1 MTCELNTTSLHGY
14 FDGELDAVR
23 AAEFERH
30 LESCPECLAELE
42 AQESL
47 RTSLQQ
53 AQLRER
59 APLDL
64 RKKILQ
70 SLPKS
75 EAPSRSALGSAWR
88 PWSQASSQSSWQSL
102 FWQGL
107 AVAALVLLAV
117 SVLGWRLVLNHSDLS
132 SERGLSAEIVDAH
145 VRSLQ
150 PGHLSDV
157 ISTDQHT
164 VKPWFNG
171 KVDFAVPV
179 RDFADEGFP
188 LQGGRLEVINGKTVA
203 ALIYGRRKHEVNL
216 FVWPET
222 VGDEK
227 AVASSVRGYNL
238 ICWRKAGMEYWLASD
253 LALPDL
259 EVLQHLLAQ

>member
-1 MTCELNTTSLHGY
+1 MNCELTTKSLHGY
-14 FDGELDAVR
+14 LDGELDAVR

-42 AQESL
+42 SQESL
-47 RTSLQQ
+47 RASLQQ

-59 APLDL
+59 APLGL

-70 SLPKS
+70 DLPKPAATTRF
-75 EAPSRSALGSAWR
+75 APRL
-88 PWSQASSQSSWQSL
+88 SWQ
-102 FWQGL
+102 WL
-107 AVAALVLLAV
+107 AAAAVLLLAV
-117 SVLGWRLVLNHSDLS
+117 GGLGWQIASSRLNFSAQQQ
-132 SERGLSAEIVDAH
+132 LSAEIVDAH

-188 LQGGRLEVINGKTVA
+188 LQGGRLEEIDGKTVA

-216 FVWPET
+216 FVWPENAS
-222 VGDEK
+222 DES
-227 AVASSVRGYNL
+227 VHASSVRGYQL
-238 ICWRKAGMEYWLASD
+238 LCWRKAGMEYWLTSD
-253 LALPDL
+253 LAQPDL